1 MNTKDPPPCPP
12 GVKPMQVLPSEVNFT
27 RPSEAARA
35 AYAER
40 RLQSIQPISP
50 DPTPSSPASHTY
62 RSQAVPAPTSRP
74 KAQSPKPTDT
84 VKYRIPSLSWMRTS
98 YNVNENFY
106 FRNK

>member
-74 KAQSPKPTDT
+74 KAQSPRT
-84 VKYRIPSLSWMRTS
+84 PSNTGSPHCHGCGQVIT
-98 YNVNENFY
+98 
-106 FRNK
+106 